1 MFNRGRCAIGKS
13 SPPPPPN
20 PKETSAASTATNV
33 GTAIANAMLSGV
45 NQVGP
50 DGTKSREQTGTYQWN
65 DPYTGKTYDIPTFTE
80 TTTLSPQQQA
90 LYDLNNQTQQNL
102 GQIGVDQSAKIG
114 GLLGTNVNLNN
125 EATEARLFELGSK
138 RLDPVLARQEDALRA
153 RLMNQGIQP
162 GSAAWRAEMDQFGQ
176 GRNDAYNQLLLTG
189 RGQAVQEALTE
200 RNQPINEITALLSGS
215 QVSQPQFTAVN
226 MPTIPTTDVA
236 GIINSNYQQQLQNHQ
251 MQQQQQNAL
260 LGGLFGLGAAGIY
273 KMSDRRAKEDV
284 KKVGETKSGLG
295 LYSYKYKGS
304 DKREVGLMAQDVA
317 KKKPEAVKK
326 TPSGLMAVNYDKAL
340 EDA

>member
-1 MFNRGRCAIGKS
+1 MGKS

-33 GTAIANAMLSGV
+33 GTAIANSMLSGV

-50 DGTKSREQTGTYQWN
+50 DGTKTRQQTGTYQWN

-138 RLDPVLARQEDALRA
+138 RLDPALARQEEALRA

-162 GSAAWRAEMDQFGQ
+162 GSAAWRAEMDQFSQ
-176 GRNDAYNQLLLTG
+176 GRNDAYNQLLLSG

-215 QVSQPQFTAVN
+215 QVSQPNFLPVN
-226 MPTIPTTDVA
+226 MPNIPTTDVA

-273 KMSDRRAKEDV
+273 KLSDRRAKEDV
-284 KKVGETKSGLG
+284 KKVGETKTGLG